1 MSRLAPKPGLQ
12 VDQCEHAIKHEE
24 DEGAAMPI
32 ASMPIA
38 TMPTRRSLF
47 GLLLGTVAVVTSLP
61 ALAQESGYPN
71 RPVRIIVPFAAGG
84 TTDIFARLVGDKLS
98 QALGQQFIVDNRGG
112 AGGNIG
118 ADAVAKAEPDGYT
131 LVMGTVGT
139 HAINASLYAKMP
151 YDPRSDF
158 APVAYV
164 AGVPNLMVVNPKNVK
179 ATTVQEFVAEGK
191 ARERKFNMA
200 SSGNGT
206 SIHLSGEL
214 FKQMTGVE
222 MPHVPYRGSGPAV
235 NDLIGGQVDVMFDN
249 LPSSI
254 EHAKAGSLR
263 PLAVTSL
270 KRSAALPDVPT
281 LAESGLPG
289 FEATSWF
296 ALFAPKGTP
305 PAVTAKLNAEVRK
318 ALETADLSKRFA
330 ELGGEIN
337 QMSPEELHS
346 YARAEYEKWATVVKA
361 SGAKVD

>member
-1 MSRLAPKPGLQ
+1 
-12 VDQCEHAIKHEE
+12 
-24 DEGAAMPI
+24 MPFI
-32 ASMPIA
+32 RSQ
-38 TMPTRRSLF
+38 TRR
-47 GLLLGTVAVVTSLP
+47 AVL
-61 ALAQESGYPN
+61 ALAIGLAAGTASAQGAYPD
-71 RPVRIIVPFAAGG
+71 RPVRVVVPFAAGG
-84 TTDIFARLVGDKLS
+84 TTDIFARLLDERLS
-98 QALGQQFIVDNRGG
+98 QALGQQFVIENRGG

-118 ADAVAKAEPDGYT
+118 ADAVAKADPDGYT

-151 YDPRSDF
+151 YDALGDF

-179 ATTVQEFVAEGK
+179 AANVQDFIAEAKGA
-191 ARERKFNMA
+191 ARRFNMA

-214 FKQMTGVE
+214 FKQITGVE

-254 EHAKAGSLR
+254 EHAKAGTLR
-263 PLAVTSL
+263 PLAVTSAQ
-270 KRSAALPDVPT
+270 RSPAIPNVPT

-305 PAVTAKLNAEVRK
+305 AAIVAKLNQEVRK
-318 ALETADLSKRFA
+318 ALETPELQKRFA
-330 ELGGEIN
+330 ELGGEIRP
-337 QMSPEELHS
+337 MSPDELAAYVRSEHD
-346 YARAEYEKWATVVKA
+346 KWAKVVKTA
-361 SGAKVD
+361 GAKLE

>member
-1 MSRLAPKPGLQ
+1 MLRLFTIARRRVLGIALCAAAGFLPGMS
-12 VDQCEHAIKHEE
+12 
-24 DEGAAMPI
+24 I
-32 ASMPIA
+32 AQQA
-38 TMPTRRSLF
+38 YPTH
-47 GLLLGTVAVVTSLP
+47 
-61 ALAQESGYPN
+61 
-71 RPVRIIVPFAAGG
+71 PVRVIVPFPAGG
-84 TTDIFARLVGDKLS
+84 TTDIFARLVGERLS
-98 QALGQQFIVDNRGG
+98 QSLGQQFVIENRGG

-139 HAINASLYAKMP
+139 HAINPSLYAKMP
-151 YDPRSDF
+151 YDALNDF

-164 AGVPNLMVVNPKNVK
+164 AGVPNLMVVNPRTVK
-179 ATTVQEFVAEGK
+179 ATTVQVFIAEAK
-191 ARERKFNMA
+191 ASPRKFNMA

-235 NDLIGGQVDVMFDN
+235 NDLIAGQVDVMFDN

-263 PLAVTSL
+263 AIAVTSRQ
-270 KRSAALPDVPT
+270 RSRALPEVPA
-281 LAESGLPG
+281 LAEAGLPD

-305 PAVTAKLNAEVRK
+305 REITTKLNQEVRK
-318 ALETADLSKRFA
+318 ALESSELQKRFA
-330 ELGGEIN
+330 DLGGEIKL
-337 QMSPEELHS
+337 MAPDELM
-346 YARAEYEKWATVVKA
+346 ALVRAEHDKWAKVVKT